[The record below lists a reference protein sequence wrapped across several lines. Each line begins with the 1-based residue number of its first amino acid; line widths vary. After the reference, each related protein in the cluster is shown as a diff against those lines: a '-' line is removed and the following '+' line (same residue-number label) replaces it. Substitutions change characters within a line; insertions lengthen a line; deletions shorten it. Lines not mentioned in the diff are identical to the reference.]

1 MATHQNR
8 VFGDRPVNN
17 TNLNKRLEEAGW
29 GFFLLLI
36 GTLLLLP
43 NEWVP
48 QGTWLL
54 GAGLIMLG
62 LSCIRYLNGIA
73 TSGFTVGLGV
83 IAVLLGV
90 SAFFGLRPPFFAI
103 LLALIGLSIIVRSL
117 LPARTGKGFAQKSQ
131 PKKQA

>member
-8 VFGDRPVNN
+8 VFIDRPVNN
-17 TNLNKRLEEAGW
+17 AHLDKRLEDTGW

-48 QGTWLL
+48 QGAWLL

-62 LSCIRYLNGIA
+62 LNCIRYLNGIG
-73 TSGFTVGLGV
+73 TSGLTVGLGV
-83 IAVLLGV
+83 IAVLLGL

-103 LLALIGLSIIVRSL
+103 LLVLIGLSIIVRSL
-117 LPARTGKGFAQKSQ
+117 IPARTREDR
-131 PKKQA
+131 P